1 MPSPRAVLADL
12 TKMSLNTKKPWSTIG
27 KNGHL
32 SGNVPVHVTET
43 PLVVKEV
50 EVEQNVAEPAV
61 VADIH
66 PVVLEVEDTGT
77 VPEHVVTET
86 IDEVQ
91 DLGLDIEDPFKAKKK
106 KKLV

>member
-43 PLVVKEV
+43 PLVVKEA
-50 EVEQNVAEPAV
+50 EVAESTV
-61 VADIH
+61 VADVH
-66 PVVLEVEDTGT
+66 PVVLEVEDTIT